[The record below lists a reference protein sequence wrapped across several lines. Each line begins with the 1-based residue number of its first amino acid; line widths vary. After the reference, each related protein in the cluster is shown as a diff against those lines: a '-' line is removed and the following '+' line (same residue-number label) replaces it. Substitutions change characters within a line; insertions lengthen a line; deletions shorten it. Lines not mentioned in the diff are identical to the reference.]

1 MAYSVEEQ
9 ETTYL
14 DKSFTTPVF
23 GAHERS
29 FSRMNPH
36 MSSKITPPTECL
48 AATFTKMNLRCLGP
62 RCGCIPCSGFVVA
75 ITISISI
82 TAPATT
88 CSSTRASTSKTV
100 LALPR
105 LLLPFAP
112 IGSANNMSITAI
124 GPVGFL
130 VIPINVLFAYAED
143 LGDGL
148 CNLNGRGRFRTRG
161 CRMDCGTRETK

>member
-29 FSRMNPH
+29 FPRMNPH

-62 RCGCIPCSGFVVA
+62 GCGCVPCSGLVVTIA
-75 ITISISI
+75 ISIGI

-148 CNLNGRGRFRTRG
+148 CNLNSRGRFRTGG
-161 CRMDCGTRETK
+161 CWVDCGT